1 MKYHY
6 LLAILLLIPL
16 SACSERQLIYFHEDE
31 KSSQQDVS
39 GTYGGGETAPRE
51 HLDVP
56 PELRDEVSLPSEGG
70 SDQIPLKEKEYVSSV
85 TGKAVALDAR
95 LYNRRSTD
103 VFSAVVD
110 AMTALNLPVQ
120 SVDSMS
126 GTITT
131 DWVRKGADNPNF
143 IAGTLGSVFGG
154 GPTFT
159 RYRFVVR
166 IFPKDSQTRLEIRT
180 LAQAFINK
188 HWVNKPL
195 KRKVSEEL
203 FVAVEEQLQ
212 RTASKK

>member
-6 LLAILLLIPL
+6 LLAILLVIPL
-16 SACSERQLIYFHEDE
+16 SACSERPLIYFHDDE
-31 KSSQQDVS
+31 KNSRQDVS
-39 GTYGGGETAPRE
+39 GTYGGGEVAPRE
-51 HLDVP
+51 PLDVP
-56 PELRDEVSLPSEGG
+56 PELRDEVSLPSD
-70 SDQIPLKEKEYVSSV
+70 SSSNQLPVKEKEYVSSV
-85 TGKAVALDAR
+85 AGKAVALDAR
-95 LYNRRSTD
+95 LYNRPSAD

-131 DWVRKGADNPNF
+131 DWVRKGSDNPNF
-143 IAGTLGSVFGG
+143 MAGALGGIFGG

-166 IFPKDSQTRLEIRT
+166 IFPEDSQTRLEIRT

-195 KRKVSEEL
+195 KH
-203 FVAVEEQLQ
+203 
-212 RTASKK
+212 